1 MGVFTI
7 VASLIAAI
15 IIAVIIWRIATPPAK
30 TSDATDIMGGSLSG
44 KETKSESSSKLAR
57 SFNQK
62 QGATFTYTGWILV
75 KDFTYNYGQKRL
87 IFSKG
92 DCPGLYLDS
101 TSNSLLVMIKTYA
114 NTPESILI
122 SNIPAD
128 KWVHFAIVVDQDAV
142 DIYINGVI
150 RQHHSLLQLPKQNDT
165 DVVMGATGA
174 QGWDGVLANLQYTPR
189 SLSAGDVAA
198 LTSDVPKND
207 LTIPPSGPQYFDMTW
222 YTGRT

>member
-1 MGVFTI
+1 MDVFTI
-7 VASLIAAI
+7 VASLVAAI
-15 IIAVIIWRIATPPAK
+15 IIGVILWRVFSAPTK
-30 TSDATDIMGGSLSG
+30 TTDAIDIMNGSISG
-44 KETKSESSSKLAR
+44 KETKSTPGTTVTR
-57 SFNQK
+57 SFNQQ

-75 KDFTYNYGQKRL
+75 KDFTYNYGKKRL

-92 DCPGLYLDS
+92 DCPGLYLDT
-101 TSNSLLVMIKTYA
+101 TSNSLLVTIQTYA

-142 DIYINGVI
+142 DVYINGII

-174 QGWDGVLANLQYTPR
+174 QGWDGVLANFQYTPR
-189 SLSAGDVAA
+189 SLSAGEIAA
-198 LTSDVPKND
+198 LTSNVPTND
-207 LTIPPSGPQYFDMTW
+207 LTIPPSGPQYFDMSW